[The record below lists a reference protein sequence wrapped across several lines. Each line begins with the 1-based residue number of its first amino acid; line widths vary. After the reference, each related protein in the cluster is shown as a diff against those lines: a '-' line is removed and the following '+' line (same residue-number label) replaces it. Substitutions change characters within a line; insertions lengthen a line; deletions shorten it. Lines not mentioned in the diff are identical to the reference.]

1 VIPALSR
8 SCDAPSGDEPGRLPY
23 TERESPRRK
32 GSPHGSTRAN
42 VPPSADAEVELVKSR
57 VTLSIIIVALA
68 ASSCAKTVVVK
79 PPKAFPLEVQAANGA
94 VTIPH
99 SPSRII
105 SLSATATE
113 DLFAVGAGPQV
124 VAVDSYS
131 TYPPNAPTTKLSA
144 FTPNLEAI
152 ANYRPDLVVVSD
164 DSNHI
169 VSQLGKIGIPVLV
182 EPAAPNLDNAYAQI
196 TQLGQA
202 TGHAEQAKSVI
213 AGIKAQIDAIV
224 RSMPHPTRPLTVY
237 HELDQTYYSA
247 TSHTFIGQIYT
258 LLGIKNIADKAGRS
272 GDYPQLSAEYII
284 SSNPDLIVLADTVCC
299 GQTAKT
305 VAARSGWSKLKA
317 VKQGAV
323 IAVNDSIASQWGP
336 RIVLFLKAVTA
347 AVKTLQGKSK

>member
-1 VIPALSR
+1 
-8 SCDAPSGDEPGRLPY
+8 
-23 TERESPRRK
+23 
-32 GSPHGSTRAN
+32 
-42 VPPSADAEVELVKSR
+42 LVKSR
-57 VTLSIIIVALA
+57 VWLSFILVAVLA
-68 ASSCAKTVVVK
+68 ASSCAKSTIVK
-79 PPKAFPLEVQAANGA
+79 PAQAFPLKVLAANGT

-99 SPSRII
+99 SPARIV

-113 DLFAVGAGPQV
+113 DLFAVGAGSQV

-131 TYPPNAPTTKLSA
+131 TYPSNAPRTKLSA
-144 FTPNLEAI
+144 FTPNVEAI

-164 DSNHI
+164 DTNHI

-182 EPAAPNLDNAYAQI
+182 EPAAPNLENAYAQI
-196 TQLGQA
+196 DQLGQA

-213 AGIKAQIDAIV
+213 AGIRAQIDALV
-224 RSMPHPTRPLTVY
+224 HSMPQATRPLTVY

-258 LLGIKNIADKAGRS
+258 LLGIKNIADTAGRS

-305 VAARSGWSKLKA
+305 VAGRSGWSKLNA
-317 VKQGAV
+317 VKQGNV
-323 IAVNDSIASQWGP
+323 VLVNDSIASEWGP
-336 RIVLFLKAVTA
+336 RIVLFMKAVAT
-347 AVKTLQGKSK
+347 AVKALERQSK

>member
-1 VIPALSR
+1 
-8 SCDAPSGDEPGRLPY
+8 
-23 TERESPRRK
+23 
-32 GSPHGSTRAN
+32 
-42 VPPSADAEVELVKSR
+42 LVRSR
-57 VTLSIIIVALA
+57 VRLSIIVVALLA

-79 PPKAFPLEVQAANGA
+79 PPQAFPLKVQAANGA

-144 FTPNLEAI
+144 FSPNLEAI

-164 DSNHI
+164 DMNHI
-169 VSQLGKIGIPVLV
+169 VAQLGKIGVPVLV
-182 EPAAPNLDNAYAQI
+182 EPVALTLDVAYAQI
-196 TQLGQA
+196 TQLAQV
-202 TGHAEQAKSVI
+202 TGHADQAKLVI
-213 AGIKAQIDAIV
+213 TGIKAQIDAIV

-247 TSHTFIGQIYT
+247 TSHTFIGEIYT

-299 GQTAKT
+299 GQTQKT

-317 VKQGAV
+317 VKLGAV
-323 IAVNDSIASQWGP
+323 VPVNDSIASQWGP
-336 RIVLFLKAVTA
+336 RIVLFVKAVAA
-347 AVKTLQGKSK
+347 AVKTLEGQSK